1 MHFIVSSTSLLKNL
15 QLVGGIISANV
26 VLPILEDFLFELN
39 GNILTLTGGDME
51 TMIKVNMDIQ
61 RELTDGD
68 GAEASSGRICIPSKI
83 LLEYLKNLPEQPVH
97 FTINPGDNSI
107 EISSNT
113 GKYKIGGEKADEYPK
128 EPQPNDTTS
137 FSLPSAVLGEAIN
150 RTLFATSTD
159 TLRPAMTGVYFE
171 LATDNITFVATD
183 AHRLVKLTRTD
194 INCPEEG
201 GIIIPRKP
209 LQQLRNILPGD
220 SSPLEISYN
229 TTHLFVRNDKIRLSC
244 RLIEGKFPPYKAVI
258 PVDNPFNLVIDR
270 QDLISCL
277 KRVSIFANK
286 STSQVVLDIVGN
298 TVSISAQDIDF
309 SYEGKEQLN
318 CQYTGDDMKIAFNAK
333 LLIEMLGNMDGDE
346 VKLELSLPS
355 RAGIYRPVEKTENE
369 DLLMLLMPL
378 MVGV

>member
-39 GNILTLTGGDME
+39 GNVLTLTGGDME
-51 TMIKVNMDIQ
+51 TMIKVDMDIQ
-61 RELTDGD
+61 RELTDD
-68 GAEASSGRICIPSKI
+68 NNAEASGRICIPSKI

-97 FTINPGDNSI
+97 FTINSSDNSV

-128 EPQPNDTTS
+128 EPQPNDATS
-137 FSLPSAVLGEAIN
+137 FNLPSGALAQAIN
-150 RTLFATSTD
+150 KTLFATSTD
-159 TLRPAMTGVYFE
+159 TLRPAMTGVFFE

-194 INCPEEG
+194 INCPEAG
-201 GIIIPRKP
+201 GIIVPRKP
-209 LQQLRNILPGD
+209 LQQLRNIIPSDNSTLD
-220 SSPLEISYN
+220 ISYN
-229 TTHLFVRNDKIRLSC
+229 ATHLFVRTPRVRLSC

-258 PVDNPFNLVIDR
+258 PADNPFSLVIDR

-277 KRVSIFANK
+277 RRVSIFANK
-286 STSQVVLDIVGN
+286 STSQVVFDIVGN

-333 LLIEMLGNMDGDE
+333 LLIEMLGNMDGEE